1 MASTN
6 FGNGFLVTSLTTFT
20 EAGPFPLLG
29 GRYGVSCKAT
39 FGGGDIILK
48 ILGPDGTTYVPIAG
62 PTSSSANAFTSDGY
76 FEIDFPPCAVKVAT
90 DHNSSAANV
99 SVIPISNRR

>member
-1 MASTN
+1 MATTDY
-6 FGNGFLVTSLTTFT
+6 GNGFKVTSLATLT

-29 GRYGVSCKAT
+29 GRYGISCKAT
-39 FGGGDIILK
+39 FGGGDIILS
-48 ILGPDGTTYVPIAG
+48 ILGPDGTTYVPIRG
-62 PTSSSANAFTSDGY
+62 PNSNNINTFQVSGY
-76 FEIDFPPCAVKVAT
+76 FPIYFPPCEVKIAT